1 MRMRLK
7 NITNNQ
13 QGTVLLLAL
22 LIMSGLVIGG
32 FTLGSV
38 VISELRQSRQ
48 LDQAIIAYY
57 AAESGAEKLL
67 FDWRDTSDCGT
78 LCPNNTILFSNPA
91 CNEAS
96 DIGWTCD
103 MSVAQ
108 GVSQLSFA
116 LPQMQVEQIP
126 LYLPDDPSHR
136 SGAESMRIFWQ
147 DANQQN
153 GLEPWLEVSILGWPA
168 AASVN
173 YNDAKEIMKRVY
185 KCSPDSLDQPYCDTI
200 TINELNSAY
209 GYIVRIRSLHDDVE
223 NVRVRFYQSDNG
235 ANDLDLRDFI
245 KVADFTGTWQGIK
258 QGMRVQFPVVN
269 PSSAMFD
276 FVLFSENSLLKQ
288 IF

>member
-1 MRMRLK
+1 MRPK
-7 NITNNQ
+7 KATNQ
-13 QGTVLLLAL
+13 QGTILLLAL

-38 VISELRQSRQ
+38 VVSELRQSRQ
-48 LDQAIIAYY
+48 LDQAIVAYY
-57 AAESGAEKLL
+57 GAESGAEKLL
-67 FDWRDTSDCGT
+67 FDWRDTSLCGA
-78 LCPNNTILFSNPA
+78 LCPTNAQLFANPT
-91 CNEAS
+91 CNES
-96 DIGWTCD
+96 STIGWTCS
-103 MSVAQ
+103 MSTAQ
-108 GVSQLSFA
+108 SVNQVSFV

-126 LYLPDDPSHR
+126 LYLADDPSKR

-147 DANQQN
+147 DADIKN

-185 KCSPDSLDQPYCDTI
+185 KCSPDYLDQPSCDNI
-200 TINELNSAY
+200 TINELNATY
-209 GYIVRIRSLHDDVE
+209 GYIIRVRSLYDDVE
-223 NVRVRFYQSDNG
+223 NVRVRFYQNDN
-235 ANDLDLRDFI
+235 AVNDLDLRDYI
-245 KVADFTGTWQGIK
+245 KVADFTGTWRGIK

-288 IF
+288 VF

>member
-1 MRMRLK
+1 MSFK
-7 NITNNQ
+7 NISDNQ
-13 QGTVLLLAL
+13 QGAVLLLAL

-38 VISELRQSRQ
+38 VVSELRQSRQ
-48 LDQAIIAYY
+48 LDNAIVAYY

-67 FDWRDTSDCGT
+67 FDWRDTSSCGA
-78 LCPNNTILFSNPA
+78 LCPSNAVLFNSPS
-91 CNEAS
+91 CTEVS
-96 DIGWTCD
+96 TIGWTCD

-126 LYLPDDPSHR
+126 LYLPDDPSKR
-136 SGAESMRIFWQ
+136 SGAESMKIFWQ
-147 DANQQN
+147 DADELN
-153 GLEPWLEVSILGWPA
+153 GQEPWLEVSILGWPA

-173 YNDAKEIMKRVY
+173 YNSAKEIVKRVY
-185 KCSPDSLDQPYCDTI
+185 KCSPDNVDQPYCDII
-200 TINELNSAY
+200 TINELNAAY

-223 NVRVRFYQSDNG
+223 NVRVRFYQNDNG
-235 ANDLDLRDFI
+235 VNDLNLRDFI
-245 KVADFTGTWQGIK
+245 KVADFTGIWRGIK

-276 FVLFSENSLLKQ
+276 FVLFSEASLLKQ